1 MDNPSDGPES
11 REAGT
16 VREVPPEL
24 MRGPFTVA
32 RAHELGVT
40 RTVLAGARFR
50 APWPG
55 VRVPAH
61 LPDSLRL
68 RCAAA
73 ELAIARE
80 GRRPVF
86 AGPTAVLLSRLPTPL
101 RPIGAPA
108 PDPLTEPLHVALPPD
123 APRPRLDGV
132 IAHRLSLGPDEVRPL
147 DGLLVTSPERTWRD
161 LGAELDVIDLVA
173 LADAVRARTPDGAAR
188 LRAQLAGARR
198 GQVRLSRALVL
209 SRDGVDSPMETRLRL
224 LLAVARV
231 PEPVV
236 NRPVF
241 DANGAYVHQPD
252 LSWPRWKVAL
262 EYDGAHH
269 LTWDDERDV
278 LAGRATNRRRALDIS
293 RQEQL
298 ALCGWRVC
306 VVTAYDVLA
315 RPQATVSRVVELLR
329 AAGASVT
336 PKPITDWS

>member
-1 MDNPSDGPES
+1 M
-11 REAGT
+11 
-16 VREVPPEL
+16 
-24 MRGPFTVA
+24 
-32 RAHELGVT
+32 
-40 RTVLAGARFR
+40 
-50 APWPG
+50 
-55 VRVPAH
+55 
-61 LPDSLRL
+61 
-68 RCAAA
+68 
-73 ELAIARE
+73 
-80 GRRPVF
+80 
-86 AGPTAVLLSRLPTPL
+86 
-101 RPIGAPA
+101 
-108 PDPLTEPLHVALPPD
+108 
-123 APRPRLDGV
+123 
-132 IAHRLSLGPDEVRPL
+132 
-147 DGLLVTSPERTWRD
+147 
-161 LGAELDVIDLVA
+161 IDLVA